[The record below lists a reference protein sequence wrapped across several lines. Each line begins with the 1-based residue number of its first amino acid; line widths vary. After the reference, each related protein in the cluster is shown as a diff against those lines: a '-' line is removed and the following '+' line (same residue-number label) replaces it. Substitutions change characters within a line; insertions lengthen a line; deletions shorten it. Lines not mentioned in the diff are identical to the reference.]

1 MKKIFLILL
10 FLCACSQ
17 NTENII
23 NGYIEG
29 EYIYVSPSSGGI
41 LDELDVIKGQNI
53 NIGDK
58 LFAVDNEIW
67 LISLRNAEN
76 NIKAAKEQLN
86 QTTAILNNAEKE
98 FNRAAKLVK
107 TNATSLADY
116 DTKQA
121 NYENLK
127 AKVSELKILVLSA
140 EEKFLQ
146 LKKKYQQNTVI
157 SKQAG
162 QITDI
167 YFRLGE
173 YVAAGNPILAI
184 LPPENIKARFFIS
197 EKFLPKITYNQKV
210 WIRCDG
216 CEKELEA
223 KISYIS
229 PSAEYTPPVIYST
242 ESRNKLV
249 FMVEAIFINKTEN
262 LHPGLPINVRLK

>member
-29 EYIYVSPSSGGI
+29 EYIYISPASGGI
-41 LDELDVIKGQNI
+41 LDELDVRKGQNI
-53 NIGDK
+53 NIGDR

-67 LISLRNAEN
+67 QISLRNAEN
-76 NIKAAKEQLN
+76 NIRAAKEQLS
-86 QTTAILNNAEKE
+86 QTKAILNNAEKE
-98 FNRAAKLVK
+98 FNRAAKLLK
-107 TNATSLADY
+107 TNATSQADY

-127 AKVSELKILVLSA
+127 AKAAELKILVLSA
-140 EEKFLQ
+140 EENFWQ
-146 LKKKYQQNTVI
+146 LNKKYQQNTVI
-157 SKQAG
+157 SKHTG
-162 QITDI
+162 KITDI

-173 YVAAGNPILAI
+173 YAAAGNPILAI
-184 LPPENIKARFFIS
+184 LPKENIKARFFVS
-197 EKFLPKITYNQKV
+197 EEILPSITYNQKV

-216 CEKELEA
+216 CDKELEA

-249 FMVEAIFINKTEN
+249 FMVEAVFINKNES
-262 LHPGLPINVRLK
+262 LHPGLPINVRFK